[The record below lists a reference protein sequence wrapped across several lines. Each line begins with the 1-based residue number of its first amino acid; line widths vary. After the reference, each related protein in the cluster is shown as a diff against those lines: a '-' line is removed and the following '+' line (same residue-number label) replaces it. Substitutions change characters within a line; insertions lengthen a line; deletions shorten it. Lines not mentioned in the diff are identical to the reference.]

1 MSNILLAKAFEG
13 QEIRVAGTPDEPLFV
28 GADVVGVLY
37 PETPIDDRSHYLRGV
52 PEKWKTRRN
61 SPGGCYKP
69 VLLTEP
75 GLYWLIA
82 RSNSPRAVPFQ
93 DWLFSEV
100 LPSIRKTGQYR
111 SGSAVAAPRN
121 YLSNRNSPW
130 EQLDTP
136 EEMIKRFEWV
146 VKRVGM
152 AGCFDYGYGKA
163 ILNDIIDAHHLSLP
177 IPYSDEIFRREAL
190 PKGHEYHVLRL
201 FLHFLGLRFENGRML
216 GFDGRSAAF
225 PSEMMPRY
233 LAVKAGVVEDFCDG
247 NHWLASCIRLMAVHN
262 NALVDV
268 FSGVPE
274 KGWFFATEILEKAWE
289 VPLDEKHLPPSLRL
303 EHYGLEK
310 VGDRI
315 RPSSSRPSLG

>member
-1 MSNILLAKAFEG
+1 MSNILLAQAFEG
-13 QEIRVAGTPDEPLFV
+13 QEVRVVGTPDEPWFV
-28 GADVVGVLY
+28 ASDVCAVL
-37 PETPIDDRSHYLRGV
+37 ELSNVSQAVSRLESWMKDDITTNDVIGREQSM
-52 PEKWKTRRN
+52 
-61 SPGGCYKP
+61 
-69 VLLTEP
+69 LTVNEP
-75 GLYWLIA
+75 GLYALVFTSRKPEA
-82 RSNSPRAVPFQ
+82 KAFQ
-93 DWLFSEV
+93 RWVFSEV
-100 LPSIRKTGQYR
+100 LPSIRKTGQYQ
-111 SGSAVAAPRN
+111 SGNTFAAPRN
-121 YLSNRNSPW
+121 FLSNRNSPW

-163 ILNDIIDAHHLSLP
+163 ILNDIIDAHHLTLP

-201 FLHFLGLRFENGRML
+201 LLQFLGLRFENGRML

-225 PSEMMPRY
+225 PSEKMPRY
-233 LAVKAGVVEDFCDG
+233 LAVKAEVVEDFCDG

-274 KGWFFATEILEKAWE
+274 KGWFFATDVLEKAWD
-289 VPLDEKHLPPSLRL
+289 VPLDLKHLPPSVRL
-303 EHYGLEK
+303 EHYGLK
-310 VGDRI
+310 KIGNRLCPNTVRTAL
-315 RPSSSRPSLG
+315 S